1 MLIPFICVCA
11 KLLQLCPALFDPMD
25 CTTAVQK
32 SPSTPEK
39 PFLLYTGTKF

>member
-32 SPSTPEK
+32 SPSFYMLEPN
-39 PFLLYTGTKF
+39 FSLCIAI

>member
-11 KLLQLCPALFDPMD
+11 KLLQLCLALCNPVD

-32 SPSTPEK
+32 GPSTPEK